1 MVDTFTVRMQTVE
14 TTKTVDTFSVGTQSV
29 VDTLADTFL
38 SPFSDEDG

>member
-1 MVDTFTVRMQTVE
+1 MVDTFTVGMQSVE

-29 VDTLADTFL
+29 VDTLVDTFM